1 MCESPA
7 DDSSRYCPEFEVS
20 PLERYNSRSS
30 AVIHPMLERFVRF
43 ADRFGN
49 EIFLEP
55 PRSVGK
61 IRVSGVTIDESH
73 HGFEVATLQLSAEPT
88 DRRSRYIR
96 CTSGSIAQG
105 DVVEVLIRQIEPIP
119 FLTNSAQ
126 LLDINARWLTAIRPY
141 NPSTFQT
148 PVDRKDTVI
157 HEMFRVNRMGQDTA
171 PAFYNRF
178 LRERAMKTPPYQTP

>member
-1 MCESPA
+1 
-7 DDSSRYCPEFEVS
+7 
-20 PLERYNSRSS
+20 
-30 AVIHPMLERFVRF
+30 MLERFVRF
-43 ADRFGN
+43 AERFGN

-55 PRSVGK
+55 PRSVGR
-61 IRVSGVTIDESH
+61 IRVSSVAADERH
-73 HGFEVATLQLSAEPT
+73 HGFEVATLQLPVDLT
-88 DRRSRYIR
+88 DKRSRYIR
-96 CTSGSIAQG
+96 CTLGWIAQG

-119 FLTNSAQ
+119 FFTNVAQ

-148 PVDRKDTVI
+148 PVDRKDTAI

-178 LRERAMKTPPYQTP
+178 LNERSTKPPQYQSP